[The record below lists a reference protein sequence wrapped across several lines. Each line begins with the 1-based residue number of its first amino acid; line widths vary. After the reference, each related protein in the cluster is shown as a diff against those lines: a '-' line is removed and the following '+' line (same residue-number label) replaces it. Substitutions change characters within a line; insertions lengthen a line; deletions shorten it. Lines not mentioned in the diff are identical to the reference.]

1 MKSFSKQIFW
11 FCSAMLLLVVLA
23 FPRYTR
29 HGTEATL
36 AWDVSGYYLYLP
48 AIFIYDDLE
57 KVAFLPMILEK
68 YQPSFAQ
75 DQAFPIENGNQVM
88 KYSAGMAVLYLPFFA
103 IGHAIAKLTGYP
115 ADGFSLPYQAAIH
128 LGGVLFSILGLWFLR
143 KSLLRYF
150 PDSTVGWVLL
160 LIALGTN
167 FFNYATFD
175 AANAHAWLFCL
186 MALLTYLTI
195 RYHEQPNL
203 KKALGI
209 GACIGLASLV
219 RPTEVLY
226 AIIPLLWGVGSIA
239 ALRQR
244 FVFFKNNFAHL
255 LAAGAMTA
263 AIGFIQLA
271 YWKHVS
277 GHWFVYSYGDQGFS
291 FLQPNFMDV
300 FFSYRKGWLVYTP
313 LMVFALMGLL
323 ISDYGLRN
331 RRFTSVISDSHG
343 PQSAITDV
351 NLRFRNPQSA
361 IVCFFLLNTWVVCA
375 WDIWWYGGAF
385 GQRAM
390 VQSYPLLAFPL
401 AAFVAWQ
408 STITDVNLR
417 FRNPQS
423 AVLKLL
429 LTGCVALNLFQ
440 TYQAHWG
447 PWEADAMNKAYYWRI
462 FGKVK
467 NDPWD
472 RLLLD
477 SKEAFTGER
486 RNVKSLYAGD
496 FETVTDTVGLSRAFA
511 HSGNWSLAAS
521 PAVEYSQNIN
531 LPRPADLEAG
541 DWLHISGW
549 FYGEQLE
556 YDSWR
561 MPQLVVRF
569 EKEGQSVRERALRPF
584 RVMQPGQWLEV
595 GMDIRM
601 PHKDFDAIKIFVW
614 NAGSRA
620 GMWADD
626 LRVETFEE

>member
-1 MKSFSKQIFW
+1 
-11 FCSAMLLLVVLA
+11 MLLLVVLA

-29 HGTEATL
+29 PGTEATL

-48 AIFIYDDLE
+48 AIFIYNDLE
-57 KVAFLPMILEK
+57 KVAFLPGILEK

-103 IGHAIAKLTGYP
+103 IGNAIAKLTGYP

-128 LGGVLFSILGLWFLR
+128 LGGVLVAILGLWFLR

-150 PDSTVGWVLL
+150 PDRTVGWVLL
-160 LIALGTN
+160 LVAIGTN

-203 KKALGI
+203 KKAIGI
-209 GACIGLASLV
+209 GTCIGLAALV
-219 RPTEVLY
+219 RPTEILY
-226 AIIPLLWGVGSIA
+226 AIIPLLWGVGSVA

-244 FVFFKNNFAHL
+244 IAFFKNNFAHL

-291 FLQPNFMDV
+291 FLHPHFVDV

-313 LMVFALMGLL
+313 LMVFALIGFLPLTPKEEPKPDSAVPNPSDDRGSDEIQSVGSPSGVRGWGQSTILL
-323 ISDYGLRN
+323 
-331 RRFTSVISDSHG
+331 
-343 PQSAITDV
+343 
-351 NLRFRNPQSA
+351 
-361 IVCFFLLNTWVVCA
+361 FFLLNTWVVCA

-401 AAFVAWQ
+401 AVFVAWQ
-408 STITDVNLR
+408 STI
-417 FRNPQS
+417 RNPQS
-423 AVLKLL
+423 AILKLL
-429 LTGCVALNLFQ
+429 LTGCIALNLFQ

-447 PWEADAMNKAYYWRI
+447 PWEADAMNKAYYRRI

-477 SKEAFTGER
+477 SKEAYTGER

-496 FETVTDTVGLSRAFA
+496 FETVADTVGLSRANA
-511 HSGNWSLAAS
+511 HSGTWALAAS

-541 DWLHISGW
+541 DWLHIGGW

-569 EKEGQSVRERALRPF
+569 EKAGQSVRERALRPF
-584 RVMQPGQWLEV
+584 RVIQPGQWLEV
-595 GMDIRM
+595 GMDIRA

-626 LRVETFEE
+626 VRVEAFEE

>member
-1 MKSFSKQIFW
+1 
-11 FCSAMLLLVVLA
+11 MLLLVVLA

-29 HGTEATL
+29 PGTEATL

-57 KVAFLPMILEK
+57 KVAFLPEIIEK
-68 YQPSFAQ
+68 YQPSFSP

-103 IGHAIAKLTGYP
+103 IGHAFAKLTNYP

-128 LGGVLFSILGLWFLR
+128 LGGVLFSILGIWFLR

-150 PDSTVGWVLL
+150 PDRTVGWVLL
-160 LIALGTN
+160 LVALGTN
-167 FFNYATFD
+167 FFNYTTFD

-195 RYHEQPNL
+195 RYHEQPSL
-203 KKALGI
+203 KLAVGLGT
-209 GACIGLASLV
+209 CLGLAALV
-219 RPTEVLY
+219 RPTEILY
-226 AIIPLLWGVGSIA
+226 AIIPLLWGVGNVT

-244 FVFFKNNFAHL
+244 LVFFKNNFTHL
-255 LAAGAMTA
+255 LVAGLVTA

-271 YWKHVS
+271 YWKYVS
-277 GHWFVYSYGDQGFS
+277 GHCFVYSYGDQGFS
-291 FLQPNFMDV
+291 FLHPHFVDV

-313 LMVFALMGLL
+313 LMVFALVGFWFMRRPRPQPLTPKGEPTWGSSVVTSSNLQFRGVDDLGSPLEVRGSVTHQSPITNHQSLITSILL
-323 ISDYGLRN
+323 
-331 RRFTSVISDSHG
+331 
-343 PQSAITDV
+343 
-351 NLRFRNPQSA
+351 
-361 IVCFFLLNTWVVCA
+361 FFLLNTWVVCA

-401 AAFVAWQ
+401 AALL
-408 STITDVNLR
+408 S
-417 FRNPQS
+417 S
-423 AVLKLL
+423 AVSRWPLAVGRVLL
-429 LTGCVALNLFQ
+429 AGCVALNLFQ

-447 PWEADAMNKAYYWRI
+447 PWEADAMNRAYYWRI
-462 FGKVK
+462 FAKLK

-477 SKEAFTGER
+477 SKEAFSGEKKD
-486 RNVKSLYAGD
+486 VKTLYAAD
-496 FETVTDTVGLSRAFA
+496 FEAVTDTLGMSRAFA
-511 HSGNWSLAAS
+511 HSGSWSLAAS

-569 EKEGQSVRERALRPF
+569 EKAGQVARERALRPF

-595 GMDIRM
+595 GMDIRA
-601 PHKDFDAIKIFVW
+601 PQKDFDTIKIFVW

-620 GMWADD
+620 GMWVDD
-626 LRVETFEE
+626 LKIETFED